1 MSSSDQWRTAEERSP
16 IVRVSCSAEIR
27 ESIQGR
33 VPSKSEHR
41 AFRLKAEEDLADGFE
56 MRLTALILLDDRMD
70 IADPPLEGV
79 AFEDRRRAGRMVGR
93 VHDFACL
100 VDRPGR
106 GQPDRRVVIEGKP
119 PRLVDVP

>member
-1 MSSSDQWRTAEERSP
+1 MSSSDQCRRAEGRSP
-16 IVRVSCSAEIR
+16 IVRVSCAAEIR

-41 AFRLKAEEDLADGFE
+41 AFRLKAEKNLTDGFE

-70 IADPPLEGV
+70 VAEPPLEGV
-79 AFEDRRRAGRMVGR
+79 ALEDRRRAGRTVGR
-93 VHDFACL
+93 VDDIARL

-106 GQPDRRVVIEGKP
+106 EASRIV
-119 PRLVDVP
+119 RL